1 MSVYFKPTDS
11 LSLFLS
17 SLILS
22 RPCIMG
28 YTVLSTVTPRDK
40 NMIKHPK
47 MTSCQNEGERE
58 QRQQKTEWTFKRE
71 WNVVVAI
78 AIGDGGSMEK
88 TVNSV

>member
-58 QRQQKTEWTFKRE
+58 RESRDNKKPNKRLSE
-71 WNVVVAI
+71 
-78 AIGDGGSMEK
+78 SEM
-88 TVNSV
+88 